1 MPPPRLPLP
10 QGRYS
15 PRSSVWGEP
24 EEGAGVWGRSPGY
37 DFPWASS
44 SWGGGCRHIGS
55 RDRGGG
61 TCPPPRLP
69 LPPRRYLPRS
79 SVWGYAPDTAFPGY
93 RHDCPRLGRGGG
105 CRHVE
110 SRDRGGGTCPPPRLP
125 LPQGRYLPR
134 SSVWGEP
141 EEKTGVWVGDAGIFR
156 LPLPPRR
163 YPPRS
168 SECVS
173 PGRSGGSGILLLHE
187 KVLSRGAAQE
197 RGTGRIRRAGARPR
211 SGSVRG

>member
-1 MPPPRLPLP
+1 MSGGLNRGSSRCSGGSTPEGATARCHLPFRGVLLPLP

-79 SVWGYAPDTAFPGY
+79 SVWGESEEGAGVWVRSPGY
-93 RHDCPRLGRGGG
+93 GLPRVSSSWGGG
-105 CRHVE
+105 CWHIE
-110 SRDRGGGTCPPPRLP
+110 SREIGAGG
-125 LPQGRYLPR
+125 
-134 SSVWGEP
+134 
-141 EEKTGVWVGDAGIFR
+141 A
-156 LPLPPRR
+156 
-163 YPPRS
+163 
-168 SECVS
+168 
-173 PGRSGGSGILLLHE
+173 
-187 KVLSRGAAQE
+187 
-197 RGTGRIRRAGARPR
+197 GRIRRAGARPR

>member
-134 SSVWGEP
+134 SSVWGYAPDTAFPGYRHDCPRLGRGGGCRHIGSRDRGGGACPPPP
-141 EEKTGVWVGDAGIFR
+141 EAI
-156 LPLPPRR
+156 LPTVQ
-163 YPPRS
+163 
-168 SECVS
+168 CM
-173 PGRSGGSGILLLHE
+173 GR
-187 KVLSRGAAQE
+187 V
-197 RGTGRIRRAGARPR
+197 
-211 SGSVRG
+211 

>member
-15 PRSSVWGEP
+15 PRSSVWGES
-24 EEGAGVWGRSPGY
+24 EEGAGVWARSPGY

-44 SWGGGCRHIGS
+44 SWGGGCRHIG
-55 RDRGGG
+55 
-61 TCPPPRLP
+61 
-69 LPPRRYLPRS
+69 
-79 SVWGYAPDTAFPGY
+79 
-93 RHDCPRLGRGGG
+93 
-105 CRHVE
+105 

-156 LPLPPRR
+156 LPLPRGDTPHGPVNVYPREGQAGR
-163 YPPRS
+163 GYSCFMKRCSAVVLP
-168 SECVS
+168 
-173 PGRSGGSGILLLHE
+173 RSGGQDVSGAL
-187 KVLSRGAAQE
+187 E
-197 RGTGRIRRAGARPR
+197 RGPDLVPFEDDPVATQLGLRRPGVGVVAADQPPEPR
-211 SGSVRG
+211 